1 MLKRIIKIKM
11 SGEDVR
17 LVQHKLKEFGFYKD
31 KIDGFFG
38 QNLLISVTNF
48 QKKVGVKADGVIGP
62 QTWSHLT
69 TYNPNPTEI
78 EKEIKKIEQ
87 VVEPKIQIVTEE
99 PKALKPIEEIT
110 LKVSHVSETG
120 LVIYDNLLTDEEY
133 YKKPTQK
140 NTIWLHHTAG
150 GSRPDWTI
158 GGWEKDFQKDGS
170 GNPILDESGKPKP
183 IRIATSYVIGRSS
196 SSINERLWDGK
207 VVRAF
212 DDKFWAYH
220 LGISRSNNE
229 LLNSR
234 SIGIEICNYGPLRL
248 TSDGRFIN
256 WVNKPINESEVCEL
270 SKPFRGFKYWEK
282 YTNAQL
288 DATAKLILYLS
299 KKWEIEIDKGIYNI
313 DWFEYNERW
322 FSLGGLR
329 THTQVRRD
337 KYDLFPQKELIEMLN
352 SL

>member
-17 LVQHKLKEFGFYKD
+17 IIQHKLKEFGFYRD

-48 QKKVGVKADGVIGP
+48 QRKVGIKIDGVVGP
-62 QTWSHLT
+62 QTWSHLS

-78 EKEIKKIEQ
+78 EKEVKKNDQ
-87 VVEPKIQIVTEE
+87 VVESKIQIGTGEI
-99 PKALKPIEEIT
+99 PLKI
-110 LKVSHVSETG
+110 SYVSENG
-120 LVIYDNLLTDEEY
+120 LVIYDNLLTEEGY
-133 YKKPTQK
+133 YKKMTQK
-140 NTIWLHHTAG
+140 NTIWLHHTTG

-158 GGWEKDFQKDGS
+158 GGWGKDFLK
-170 GNPILDESGKPKP
+170 DESGGLILNERGKPKP
-183 IRIATSYVIGRSS
+183 IRVGKSYVIGRRSS
-196 SSINERLWDGK
+196 STSEKIWDGK

-220 LGISRSNNE
+220 LGVSSQNNE
-229 LLNSR
+229 LLNSK

-248 TSDGRFIN
+248 TPDGRFIN
-256 WVNKPINESEVCEL
+256 CVNKQINESEVCEL
-270 SKPFRGFKYWEK
+270 SKPFRGSKYWEK

-288 DATAKLILYLS
+288 DATSKLILYLS
-299 KKWEIEIDKGIYNI
+299 KKWEIDINKGIYNI
-313 DWFEYNERW
+313 DWFEYNESW

-329 THTQVRRD
+329 TNTQIRRD
-337 KYDLFPQKELIEMLN
+337 RYDLFPQKELIEMLN
-352 SL
+352 SI